1 MLLVHSLQIV
11 YMPFPLDELDDELIP
26 DEPDEPDELDEDED
40 IPDEPD
46 DDELADDD
54 ELDELLLVVLVPV
67 SSEQPP
73 SASSVHEVTATASTP
88 R

>member
-11 YMPFPLDELDDELIP
+11 YMPLPLDELDEDEDI
-26 DEPDEPDELDEDED
+26 PDEPDELDDED

-54 ELDELLLVVLVPV
+54 ELEELLLVVPDPV

-73 SASSVHEVTATASTP
+73 SASSVHEVTATANTP

>member
-1 MLLVHSLQIV
+1 VLLVHSLQTV
-11 YMPFPLDELDDELIP
+11 YMPLPL
-26 DEPDEPDELDEDED
+26 DELDEDED

-46 DDELADDD
+46 ELDEDEEVIPDEPDDEPVDDEL
-54 ELDELLLVVLVPV
+54 EELLLVVPEPV

-73 SASSVHEVTATASTP
+73 SASSVHEVTATANTP